1 MSADAAPLTGPGA
14 GLAKPMRIV
23 LFVLLAVLCLLALSM
38 IGRFGR
44 GDRSTGYE
52 PPAPRIASAAALQ
65 PLMMIEDG
73 RRKPLDSYAR
83 NTLLRYSG
91 RERYA
96 GQPAIDWLARVLL
109 SPQETYRDEVFLIDH
124 PEVLEA
130 IGVPSRGRG
139 RYSFEE
145 LRAGG
150 IELEELAALASEL
163 AAEERSLVQREI
175 IRVWNNLVE
184 FSGML
189 AAFGFTYP
197 DTEAFFV
204 DTDGA
209 AEALQLPGTG
219 PYSYLDL
226 ALRRPLLEEHAAA
239 VVDRHGRSG
248 QLDATDRTLL
258 RLAQN
263 LRLWDQTYGSLPLP
277 LIPLPSPAGDRWLS
291 PWQALAQPQI
301 ASQAAEELTALRD
314 LQVAYVEGRQARFD
328 LAAQTFVLAQERRL
342 GSALPLPDPFLELFY
357 RRVDPL
363 SYARWAYLLGTALA
377 LLAMLVSRPW
387 AERASVVALALGLTI
402 HTGGILLRMIISG
415 RPPVTNLYETFVF
428 VSWCAAAAGV
438 FLRYRGNRLGAVS
451 GLVIGFLLLWISGKF
466 AAEGDTLRELQAVLD
481 TNFWLSTHVV
491 VITSGYCACVVAG
504 FVGHVYLFQYVEN
517 RGGGPRLR
525 QTYRMLIG
533 ALAFGLTLSFIGTM
547 LGGIWADQSW
557 GRFWGWDPKEN
568 GALMIVLWCAILF
581 HARLGKMIGEYGM
594 ATGSVI
600 GIMVVMLAWFGI
612 NELGVGLHS
621 YGFTEGVL
629 SGLLIYGAIEVV
641 FLAAVALLVRR
652 RVVRPSGA
660 AARTPRTAARRPR
673 TPTVQQ
679 G

>member
-1 MSADAAPLTGPGA
+1 MSAGATPLMRPDA

-23 LFVLLAVLCLLALSM
+23 LFLLLAVLCLLAVSM

-52 PPAPRIASAAALQ
+52 PPEPRLASAAALR
-65 PLMMIEDG
+65 PLLVIEDG

-130 IGVPSRGRG
+130 IGVSSRGRG

-163 AAEERSLVQREI
+163 QAEERSLVQREL

-184 FSGML
+184 FSALL

-209 AEALQLPGTG
+209 AEALQLPAAG

-226 ALRRPLLEEHAAA
+226 ALRRPLLEERAAD
-239 VVDRHGRSG
+239 VVDRHQRSG
-248 QLDATDRTLL
+248 QLDDTDRTLM
-258 RLAQN
+258 RLLQN
-263 LRLWDQTYGSLPLP
+263 LRGWDQLYGSLPLP
-277 LIPLPSPAGDRWLS
+277 LIPLPSPEGERWLS

-301 ASQAAEELTALRD
+301 ASQAADELTALRD
-314 LQVAYVEGRQARFD
+314 LQVAYVEERQARFD
-328 LAAQTFVLAQERRL
+328 LSAQTFVLAREQRL
-342 GSALPLPDPFLELFY
+342 GSALPLPDPVLELFY

-377 LLAMLVSRPW
+377 LLAMLVGRPLP
-387 AERASVVALALGLTI
+387 ERASAGALVLGFAI
-402 HTGGILLRMIISG
+402 HTGGILLRMIING
-415 RPPVTNLYETFVF
+415 RPPVTTLYETFVF

-438 FLRYRGNRLGAVS
+438 YLRYRGNRLGAVS
-451 GLVIGFLLLWISGKF
+451 GMAIGFLLLWISGKF
-466 AAEGDTLRELQAVLD
+466 AAEGDTLRQLQAVLD

-491 VITSGYCACVVAG
+491 VITAGYCACVFAG
-504 FVGHVYLFQYVEN
+504 FVGHVYLFQYVEA
-517 RGGGPRLR
+517 RGDRSRLR
-525 QTYRMLIG
+525 QTYRLLFG
-533 ALAFGLTLSFIGTM
+533 ALAFGLILSFAGTM

-594 ATGSVI
+594 AVGSVV

-641 FLAAVALLVRR
+641 FLAAIALLIRR
-652 RVVRPSGA
+652 RMPHPSGA
-660 AARTPRTAARRPR
+660 APRRPK
-673 TPTVQQ
+673 TTVQR

>member
-1 MSADAAPLTGPGA
+1 MSAGATPLMRPDA

-23 LFVLLAVLCLLALSM
+23 LFLLLAVLCLLAVSM

-52 PPAPRIASAAALQ
+52 PPEPRLASAAALR
-65 PLMMIEDG
+65 PLLVIEDG

-130 IGVPSRGRG
+130 IGVSSRGRG

-163 AAEERSLVQREI
+163 QAEERSLVQREL

-184 FSGML
+184 FSALL

-209 AEALQLPGTG
+209 AEALQLPAAG

-226 ALRRPLLEEHAAA
+226 ALRRPLLEERAAD
-239 VVDRHGRSG
+239 VVDRHQRSG
-248 QLDATDRTLL
+248 QLDDTDRTLM
-258 RLAQN
+258 RLLQN
-263 LRLWDQTYGSLPLP
+263 LRGWDQLYGSLPLP
-277 LIPLPSPAGDRWLS
+277 LIPLPSPEGERWLS

-301 ASQAAEELTALRD
+301 ASQAADELTALRD
-314 LQVAYVEGRQARFD
+314 LQVAYVEERQARFD
-328 LAAQTFVLAQERRL
+328 LSAQTFVLAREQRL
-342 GSALPLPDPFLELFY
+342 GSALPLPDPVLELFY

-377 LLAMLVSRPW
+377 LLAMLVGRPLP
-387 AERASVVALALGLTI
+387 ERASAGALVLGFAI
-402 HTGGILLRMIISG
+402 HTGGILLRMIING
-415 RPPVTNLYETFVF
+415 RPPVTTLYETFVF

-438 FLRYRGNRLGAVS
+438 YLRYRGNRLGAVS
-451 GLVIGFLLLWISGKF
+451 GMAIGFVLLWISGKF
-466 AAEGDTLRELQAVLD
+466 AAEGDTLRQLQAVLD

-491 VITSGYCACVVAG
+491 VITAGYCACVFAG
-504 FVGHVYLFQYVEN
+504 FVGHVYLFQYVEA
-517 RGGGPRLR
+517 RGDRSRLR
-525 QTYRMLIG
+525 QTYRLLFG
-533 ALAFGLTLSFIGTM
+533 ALAFGLILSFAGTM

-594 ATGSVI
+594 AVGSVV

-641 FLAAVALLVRR
+641 FLAAVALLLRR
-652 RVVRPSGA
+652 RMAHPSGA
-660 AARTPRTAARRPR
+660 APRRPK
-673 TPTVQQ
+673 TPTVQR

>member
-1 MSADAAPLTGPGA
+1 PA
-14 GLAKPMRIV
+14 GRPRA
-23 LFVLLAVLCLLALSM
+23 
-38 IGRFGR
+38 
-44 GDRSTGYE
+44 
-52 PPAPRIASAAALQ
+52 PAPAR
-65 PLMMIEDG
+65 PLGARGGG
-73 RRKPLDSYAR
+73 RQKPLDSYAR

-96 GQPAIDWLARVLL
+96 GQPAIDWLARGLL

-163 AAEERSLVQREI
+163 QAEERSLVQREL

-184 FSGML
+184 FSALL

-209 AEALQLPGTG
+209 AEALQLPAAG

-226 ALRRPLLEEHAAA
+226 ALRRPLLEERAAD
-239 VVDRHGRSG
+239 VVDRHQRSG
-248 QLDATDRTLL
+248 QLDDTDRTLM
-258 RLAQN
+258 RLLQN
-263 LRLWDQTYGSLPLP
+263 LRGWDQLYGSLPLP
-277 LIPLPSPAGDRWLS
+277 LIPLPSPEGERWLS

-301 ASQAAEELTALRD
+301 ASQAADELTALRD
-314 LQVAYVEGRQARFD
+314 LQVAYVEERQARFD
-328 LAAQTFVLAQERRL
+328 LAAQTFVLAREQRL
-342 GSALPLPDPFLELFY
+342 GSALPLPDPVLELFY

-377 LLAMLVSRPW
+377 LLAMLVGHPLP
-387 AERASVVALALGLTI
+387 ERAGAGALVLGFAI
-402 HTGGILLRMIISG
+402 HTGGILLRMIING
-415 RPPVTNLYETFVF
+415 RPPVTTLYETFVF

-438 FLRYRGNRLGAVS
+438 YLRYRGNRLGAVS
-451 GLVIGFLLLWISGKF
+451 GMAIGFVLLWISGKF
-466 AAEGDTLRELQAVLD
+466 AAEGDTLRQLQAVLD

-491 VITSGYCACVVAG
+491 VITAGYCACVFAG
-504 FVGHVYLFQYVEN
+504 FVGHVYLFQYVEA
-517 RGGGPRLR
+517 RGDRSRLR
-525 QTYRMLIG
+525 QTYRLLFG
-533 ALAFGLTLSFIGTM
+533 ALAFGLILSFAGTM

-594 ATGSVI
+594 AVGSVV

-641 FLAAVALLVRR
+641 FLVAIALLIRR
-652 RVVRPSGA
+652 RMLHPSGA
-660 AARTPRTAARRPR
+660 APRRPK
-673 TPTVQQ
+673 TPTVQR

>member
-1 MSADAAPLTGPGA
+1 MSAEAAPLIGPGA

-23 LFVLLAVLCLLALSM
+23 LFVLLAVLGLLAVSM

-52 PPAPRIASAAALQ
+52 PPAPRLASAAALR
-65 PLMMIEDG
+65 PLLMIEDG

-96 GQPAIDWLARVLL
+96 GQAAIDWLARVLL
-109 SPQETYRDEVFLIDH
+109 APQETYRDEVFLIDN

-145 LRAGG
+145 LRAGA
-150 IELEELAALASEL
+150 IDLEELAGLASEL
-163 AAEERSLVQREI
+163 PADVRNLVQREL

-184 FSGML
+184 FSGLL

-197 DTEAFFV
+197 DAEAFFV
-204 DTDGA
+204 DSDGA

-226 ALRRPLLEEHAAA
+226 ALRRPLLEERAAA
-239 VVDRHGRSG
+239 VVDQHGRSG
-248 QLDATDRTLL
+248 RLDDTDRTLL
-258 RLAQN
+258 RLMQN
-263 LRLWDQTYGSLPLP
+263 LRLWDQNYGSLPLP
-277 LIPLPSPAGDRWLS
+277 MIPLLSPDGERWVS

-301 ASQAAEELTALRD
+301 ASQVAEELTALRD
-314 LQVAYVEGRQARFD
+314 LQVAYVEERQTRFD
-328 LAAQTFVLAQERRL
+328 LAAQSFVRAQEQRL
-342 GSALPLPDPFLELFY
+342 GSALPLPDPVLELFY

-363 SYARWAYLLGTALA
+363 SYSRWAYLLGTALA
-377 LLAMLVSRPW
+377 LLAMLTSRPLP
-387 AERASVVALALGLTI
+387 ERAGVGALALGFAI

-428 VSWCAAAAGV
+428 VSWCAAGAGLY
-438 FLRYRGNRLGAVS
+438 LRYRDNRLGAVS
-451 GLVIGFLLLWISGKF
+451 GLVIGFVLLWISGKF
-466 AAEGDTLRELQAVLD
+466 AAEGDTLRQLQAVLD

-491 VITSGYCACVVAG
+491 VITSGYCACVFAG
-504 FVGHVYLFQYVEN
+504 FVGHVYLFQFVEG

-525 QTYRMLIG
+525 QTYRLLVG
-533 ALAFGLTLSFIGTM
+533 ALAFGLTLSFVGTM
-547 LGGIWADQSW
+547 LGGVWADQSW

-594 ATGSVI
+594 AVGSVV

-629 SGLLIYGAIEVV
+629 SGLLIYGAIEAA
-641 FLAAVALLVRR
+641 FLVAIALLARR
-652 RVVRPSGA
+652 RVGQA
-660 AARTPRTAARRPR
+660 ATVDTDRRPA
-673 TPTVQQ
+673 PTVQR

>member
-1 MSADAAPLTGPGA
+1 MSAGATPLMRPDA

-23 LFVLLAVLCLLALSM
+23 LFVLLAVLCLLAVSM

-44 GDRSTGYE
+44 GDRSTGYQPPE
-52 PPAPRIASAAALQ
+52 PRLASAAALR
-65 PLMMIEDG
+65 PLLVIEDG

-163 AAEERSLVQREI
+163 QAEERSLVQREL

-184 FSGML
+184 FSALL

-209 AEALQLPGTG
+209 AEALQLPAAG

-226 ALRRPLLEEHAAA
+226 ALRRPLLEERAAD
-239 VVDRHGRSG
+239 VVDRHQRSG
-248 QLDATDRTLL
+248 QLDDTDRTLM
-258 RLAQN
+258 RLLQN
-263 LRLWDQTYGSLPLP
+263 LRGWDQLYGSLPLP
-277 LIPLPSPAGDRWLS
+277 LIPLPSPEGERWLS

-301 ASQAAEELTALRD
+301 ASQAADELTALRD
-314 LQVAYVEGRQARFD
+314 LQVAYVEERQARFD
-328 LAAQTFVLAQERRL
+328 LAAQTFVLAREQRL
-342 GSALPLPDPFLELFY
+342 RSALPLPDPVLELFY

-363 SYARWAYLLGTALA
+363 SYARWAYLLATALA
-377 LLAMLVSRPW
+377 LLAMLVGRPLP
-387 AERASVVALALGLTI
+387 ERASAGALVLGFAI
-402 HTGGILLRMIISG
+402 HTGGILLRMIING
-415 RPPVTNLYETFVF
+415 RPPVTTLYETFVF

-438 FLRYRGNRLGAVS
+438 YLRYRGNRLGAVS
-451 GLVIGFLLLWISGKF
+451 GMAIGFVLLWISGKF
-466 AAEGDTLRELQAVLD
+466 AAEGDTLRQLQAVLD

-491 VITSGYCACVVAG
+491 VITAGYCACVFAG
-504 FVGHVYLFQYVEN
+504 FVGHVYLFQYVEA
-517 RGGGPRLR
+517 RGDRSRLR
-525 QTYRMLIG
+525 QTYRLLVG
-533 ALAFGLTLSFIGTM
+533 SLAFGLTLSFVGTM

-594 ATGSVI
+594 AVGSVG

-641 FLAAVALLVRR
+641 FLAAIALLIRR
-652 RVVRPSGA
+652 RMLHPSGA
-660 AARTPRTAARRPR
+660 AVRRPK
-673 TPTVQQ
+673 TPTVQR

>member
-1 MSADAAPLTGPGA
+1 MSTDAAPLMRPGS
-14 GLAKPMRIV
+14 GLAKPMRIA
-23 LFVLLAVLCLLALSM
+23 LFFLLAVLCLLALSM

-44 GDRSTGYE
+44 GDRSTGYQ
-52 PPAPRIASAAALQ
+52 PPESRLASAAALR
-65 PLMMIEDG
+65 PLLVIEDG

-91 RERYA
+91 RERYS

-145 LRAGG
+145 LRAGA
-150 IELEELAALASEL
+150 IELEGLAALASEL
-163 AAEERSLVQREI
+163 AAEERSLVQREL

-184 FSGML
+184 FSGLL
-189 AAFGFTYP
+189 ASFGFTYP

-209 AEALQLPGTG
+209 AESLQLPAPG

-226 ALRRPLLEEHAAA
+226 ALRRPLLEGSAAD

-248 QLDATDRTLL
+248 QLDGTDRTLL
-258 RLAQN
+258 RLMQN

-277 LIPLPSPAGDRWLS
+277 LIPLSSPQGERWLS

-301 ASQAAEELTALRD
+301 ASQAADELTALRD

-328 LAAQTFVLAQERRL
+328 LAAQTFILAQEQRL
-342 GSALPLPDPFLELFY
+342 GSGLPLPDPVLELFY

-363 SYARWAYLLGTALA
+363 SYAQWAYLLGTSLA
-377 LLAMLVSRPW
+377 LLALLLNRSWP
-387 AERASVVALALGLTI
+387 ERASVGALALGFAI
-402 HTGGILLRMIISG
+402 HTGGILMRMIISG
-415 RPPVTNLYETFVF
+415 RPPVTNLYETFLF
-428 VSWCAAAAGV
+428 VSWCAAAVGV
-438 FLRYRGNRLGAVS
+438 FLRYRGSRLGAVS
-451 GLVIGFLLLWISGKF
+451 GLVIGFLLLWVSGKF
-466 AAEGDTLRELQAVLD
+466 AAEGDTLRQLQAVLD

-491 VITSGYCACVVAG
+491 VITCGYCACVFAG
-504 FVGHVYLFQYVEN
+504 FVGHVYLFQYVEA
-517 RGGGPRLR
+517 RGADPRLR
-525 QTYRMLIG
+525 RTYRMLVG

-594 ATGSVI
+594 AVGSVI

-641 FLAAVALLVRR
+641 FLTAIVLLVRR
-652 RVVRPSGA
+652 LMHQPSGA
-660 AARTPRTAARRPR
+660 APQRRRTPM
-673 TPTVQQ
+673 VQR